1 MALVTSN
8 SELSQIRRT
17 EELDARESQKTDTA
31 PKVPRADQGVNFF
44 VDRYNEGFILN
55 KVPQQTDF
63 ILKGFPRTNFL
74 DKRGNVSLPY
84 CDRDPFESSVNNNGA
99 PLLKIHNKDNFLD
112 KYYSRINSKGDQ
124 LSIRKNNRFGFDQP
138 FVIREVGNT
147 LGFNGIE
154 SIPGFENNTIAKII
168 DFTGGLLNDIGGVV
182 LGRSP
187 NQLLGAGA
195 NSILRTGKFLVTPEG
210 AGFLLKQDVLTKRNP
225 QKERT
230 DVRYGLTNNNLG
242 KIQNIRK
249 YNPLSLG
256 SIPGVTKVSIYAPD
270 PNLIVSPYLDTIAS
284 RISQRATELAGE
296 AGNIIKGIVSNIGQ
310 EVGQRLIGVANN
322 IPGINSVIS
331 GVTTSVDNL
340 RKEVADLTSKRKA
353 ISETFEDK
361 TSAILGKDRFQKI
374 DPQAAADVGVDKV
387 NLIPYGQDT
396 LPSTGDSYEKL
407 DFCPFK
413 FYDVRNDASIVF
425 RAILSGI
432 TDTFT
437 PEYSSERYVGRPDSV
452 YVYQGTE
459 REISFTFDIYP
470 KSDAELV
477 TLWEKMNYLAGL
489 TYPSFEGANGGGMGM
504 ISPICE
510 LTIGDMYR
518 DAPGYLSGLTYTIM
532 DEGTWELDLA
542 RLPKYVQASATFVY
556 IGKRL
561 PSSTQK
567 HYDVPWVGEEVYVN
581 NNPTPASTIGPAQ
594 GQVRRTGELVGA
606 ITDRKLSIDNLEKTA
621 NLKKIFDF

>member
-1 MALVTSN
+1 MMVNQLDFLSQISEIQENLKVYKVKTWLVTSN

-17 EELDARESQKTDTA
+17 EELMLVKLRKQIQHLKYHE
-31 PKVPRADQGVNFF
+31 DQGVNFF

-55 KVPQQTDF
+55 KSPQQTDF
-63 ILKGFPRTNFL
+63 ILEGFPRTNFL

-84 CDRDPFESSVNNNGA
+84 SDRDPFESSVNNNGA
-99 PLLKIHNKDNFLD
+99 PLLKIHNKDDFLD
-112 KYYSRINSKGDQ
+112 KYYLRIKKDGDP
-124 LSIRKNNRFGFDQP
+124 LDIRKNDRFGFDQP
-138 FVIREVGNT
+138 FVIREIGNT
-147 LGFNGIE
+147 LGLTTRVQPSKFVN
-154 SIPGFENNTIAKII
+154 PVVAKTINFAV
-168 DFTGGLLNDIGGVV
+168 GLVNEIGGVV
-182 LGRSP
+182 LGRNP
-187 NQLLGAGA
+187 NDFTGAA
-195 NSILRTGKFLVTPEG
+195 LNSITRTSKFLVTSEG

-230 DVRYGLTNNNLG
+230 DVRYGLTNNNLS

-249 YNPLSLG
+249 YNPLSLV
-256 SIPGVTKVSIYAPD
+256 SIPGVTKISIYAPD
-270 PNLIVSPYLDTIAS
+270 PNLIVSPYLDTIP
-284 RISQRATELAGE
+284 RISERPRNCSEV
-296 AGNIIKGIVSNIGQ
+296 GNIIKDIVSNIGQ

-322 IPGINSVIS
+322 IPGINSVI
-331 GVTTSVDNL
+331 GRVTTSVDNL

-387 NLIPYGQDT
+387 NLIPYGEDG
-396 LPSTGDSYEKL
+396 LRSTGESYEKL

-518 DAPGYLSGLTYTIM
+518 DTPGYLSGLTYTIM
-532 DEGTWELDLA
+532 DEGTWELDLS
-542 RLPKYVQASATFVY
+542 RLQNMY
-556 IGKRL
+556 RL
-561 PSSTQK
+561 MDICL
-567 HYDVPWVGEEVYVN
+567 HW
-581 NNPTPASTIGPAQ
+581 
-594 GQVRRTGELVGA
+594 
-606 ITDRKLSIDNLEKTA
+606 
-621 NLKKIFDF
+621 KKITKFNTKTL